1 MLHPPNEEADA
12 SVEGGNPGMEI
23 MRETK
28 AEIGQMDKPSDI
40 ILDEQQ
46 DEASKCSSLILNI

>member
-1 MLHPPNEEADA
+1 MLHPQNEEADA
-12 SVEGGNPGMEI
+12 SVEGANPGMEI

-40 ILDEQQ
+40 ILDE
-46 DEASKCSSLILNI
+46 

>member
-40 ILDEQQ
+40 ILDE
-46 DEASKCSSLILNI
+46 